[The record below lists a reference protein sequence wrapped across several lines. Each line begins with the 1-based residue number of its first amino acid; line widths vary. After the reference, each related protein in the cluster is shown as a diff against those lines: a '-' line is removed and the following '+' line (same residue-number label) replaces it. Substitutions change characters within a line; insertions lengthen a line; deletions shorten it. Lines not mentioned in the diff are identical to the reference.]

1 MLKLWLS
8 IYLTFFLSPGFNEI
22 YHDFPFNGT
31 TAAKGIKEKIIRI
44 VNYLKNKYKEAN
56 QKISVL
62 SKHQN
67 QKPRK
72 KLETS
77 FIKIR
82 FSHCPLIWMFT

>member
-62 SKHQN
+62 SKTS
-67 QKPRK
+67 KS
-72 KLETS
+72 ETGE
-77 FIKIR
+77 KISK
-82 FSHCPLIWMFT
+82 FFH

>member
-22 YHDFPFNGT
+22 YHDFSFNGT

-44 VNYLKNKYKEAN
+44 VNYLKHKYKEAN

-62 SKHQN
+62 SKTS
-67 QKPRK
+67 KS
-72 KLETS
+72 ETGE
-77 FIKIR
+77 KISK
-82 FSHCPLIWMFT
+82 FFH

>member
-22 YHDFPFNGT
+22 YHDFSFNGT

-62 SKHQN
+62 SKTS
-67 QKPRK
+67 KS
-72 KLETS
+72 ETGE
-77 FIKIR
+77 KISK
-82 FSHCPLIWMFT
+82 FFH